1 MLDRNSIKRNSIL
14 THLEMLEMLRSR
26 HQMWATERLDSE
38 IMQTHYDIID
48 LIEQTSNKYNELL
61 KLYGRKGG

>member
-14 THLEMLEMLRSR
+14 RHLEMLEMMRSR
-26 HQMWATERLDSE
+26 HQMWATEGPDSE

-48 LIEQTSNKYNELL
+48 LIEQTSNKYDELL
-61 KLYGRKGG
+61 KLYGSKGE